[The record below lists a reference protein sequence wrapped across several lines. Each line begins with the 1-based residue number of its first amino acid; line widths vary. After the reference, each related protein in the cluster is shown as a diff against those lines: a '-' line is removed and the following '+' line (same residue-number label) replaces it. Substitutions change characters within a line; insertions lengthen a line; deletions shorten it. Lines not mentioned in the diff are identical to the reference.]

1 MSRPR
6 MLEDWQWDKIKPY
19 LPVKVASRKG
29 GRPRAGDREC
39 LEGILWVLKTG
50 ARWRVC
56 PPGFPP
62 PVRVGGGWSS
72 GRRRESSMICGSPS
86 STRWMNKAR

>member
-6 MLEDWQWDKIKPY
+6 MLEDWQWDKIRPY

-39 LEGILWVLKTG
+39 LEGILMVRQTARSTRRISLSQYVL
-50 ARWRVC
+50 AAA
-56 PPGFPP
+56 
-62 PVRVGGGWSS
+62 
-72 GRRRESSMICGSPS
+72 GRMGRGGSP
-86 STRWMNKAR
+86 